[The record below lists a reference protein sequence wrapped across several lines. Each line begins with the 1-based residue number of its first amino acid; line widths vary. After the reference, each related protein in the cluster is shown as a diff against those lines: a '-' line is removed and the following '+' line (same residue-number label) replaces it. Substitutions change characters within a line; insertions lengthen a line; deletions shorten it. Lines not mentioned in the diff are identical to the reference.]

1 MLTAIKE
8 RASGWIAW
16 ALVILISIP
25 FALWGINSYFE
36 GASKIVVA
44 SVNGV
49 DVDEAIYQQALSEQ
63 RRSLV
68 QMMGRNVDAE
78 FFASKPFKLQ
88 ALESLCNRM
97 FEQSGWR
104 IVLDSDGYRSV
115 RTEELQL
122 MAVTAADEVKRLG
135 TPFPLNPMSPEERR
149 IVHLAVAGEAA
160 IRTESEGYG
169 ENRKVVIHPR

>member
-1 MLTAIKE
+1 MTLQEFLNLFIRSASLKLSFEVVEGDTQVEVNLTGE
-8 RASGWIAW
+8 DRG
-16 ALVILISIP
+16 ILL
-25 FALWGINSYFE
+25 A
-36 GASKIVVA
+36 
-44 SVNGV
+44 
-49 DVDEAIYQQALSEQ
+49 
-63 RRSLV
+63 RSATV
-68 QMMGRNVDAE
+68 
-78 FFASKPFKLQ
+78 LQ